1 MPHKWVRQQLRA
13 WASNPCCW
21 LHCVVLDSLI
31 KLSEAFLLI
40 HEISIFFSL
49 CILCYVCLQ
58 WQERRK
64 RERDMIIN
72 FIIPMVINLKEAN
85 KCPHPSAQY
94 SSLVW

>member
-40 HEISIFFSL
+40 HEISIFFLVHFVL
-49 CILCYVCLQ
+49 CLFAVAR
-58 WQERRK
+58 EKKK
-64 RERDMIIN
+64 RERYDYKFYN
-72 FIIPMVINLKEAN
+72 PYGYQLER
-85 KCPHPSAQY
+85 S
-94 SSLVW
+94 